1 MQVAPFGG
9 QICSCCK
16 WRLLVANFATKERL
30 QKKTGLSG
38 NMIWIF
44 SFLLLQMFL
53 TEKDKVVVVTRIVYF
68 SERAFVLGFL
78 GPQRALK

>member
-1 MQVAPFGG
+1 MQLFAAKHGKPNFLA
-9 QICSCCK
+9 SS
-16 WRLLVANFATKERL
+16 LLCWFL
-30 QKKTGLSG
+30 QNKFHKLAQ
-38 NMIWIF
+38 NPREIFVIWIF

-68 SERAFVLGFL
+68 SEQAFVLGFL